1 MSDPFLAQ
9 LSPYLDGELDD
20 ISRARLEAH
29 LGECLECASILADL
43 RALVAAAAEH
53 PGRAPERD
61 LWPAIRAGL
70 DDTRILELHPVAA
83 LAGPPAR
90 GRFGWRE
97 LIAASVLMAAVG
109 GAAGWLAF
117 RGPGSGVRSGAATRA
132 AEEPADTP
140 VSAANVDFSEAK
152 YDTAVRDLEVLL
164 SAGRD
169 RLDSATVRIVEQ
181 NLRRIDD
188 AIAEARAAIQ
198 QDPAN
203 AYLSRQIAANM
214 RRKLHLLRVAT
225 NAIATRT

>member
-1 MSDPFLAQ
+1 MSDPFIAQ

-29 LGECLECASILADL
+29 LGECLECTRLLADL

-61 LWPAIRAGL
+61 LWPSIRAQL
-70 DDTRILELHPVAA
+70 DDRKILELHPVAA

-109 GAAGWLAF
+109 GAAGYLAF
-117 RGPGSGVRSGAATRA
+117 RGPGSEGRGAVA
-132 AEEPADTP
+132 ADAADTAADTP
-140 VSAANVDFSEAK
+140 VPAANVEFSEAK
-152 YDTAVRDLEVLL
+152 YDTAVRDLEDLL

-169 RLDSATVRIVEQ
+169 RLDTATVRIVEQ

-188 AIAEARAAIQ
+188 AIAEARLAIQ
-198 QDPAN
+198 RDPAN